1 MMTVLSLRVRQLL
14 ARQELSSLI
23 WLVLEKVL
31 QLAFSAITVGLIART
46 LGVHAFGEF
55 QYALA
60 LLFVFSSIGLM
71 AGSETVAP
79 QLAASNDPASRKRLL
94 GSVFVLRLLVG
105 LLAGISMV
113 VWAVAAEPDSRQPLL
128 FILAASL
135 LVAEPFNTLRLIREV
150 SQNTRVITAI
160 RLVISC
166 LKLICITVLYFLD
179 ASVTWFILTYSIEY
193 FAIAAWYV
201 YAIRDDGPPWHW
213 QACRERIIWLLSKGL
228 VVWIGV
234 LALILI
240 QRLDRIVLETRLTA
254 TLYGQYTA
262 AFGLLDSGW
271 FFGPVAIA
279 ALAPS
284 LVYRRE
290 SVTGK
295 ASPLFIPILIMLGLL
310 LTAGISL
317 FAPLFIPLIYGH
329 AFDPA
334 IGIIRLGSLIL
345 IPGFAALSL
354 DAILIRAGLHYA
366 VTIKWL
372 VGLVTAAL
380 LLLPDLNL
388 SWKQGPLAVGAAYSI
403 SFVIG
408 ALLLHHSRTTFQK
421 ATAP

>member
-1 MMTVLSLRVRQLL
+1 MTTLSFRLRQLL
-14 ARQELSSLI
+14 ARRELSSLI
-23 WLVLEKVL
+23 WLVSEKVL
-31 QLAFSAITVGLIART
+31 QLAFSAISVGLIART

-60 LLFVFSSIGLM
+60 LLFVFSAIGLM

-79 QLAASNDPASRKRLL
+79 QLAANNDPVSRKRLL
-94 GSVFVLRLLVG
+94 GSVFLLRLLVG

-113 VWAVAAEPDSRQPLL
+113 LWAVAAEPNSRQPLL

-135 LVAEPFNTLRLIREV
+135 LVAEPFNTLRLIREIN
-150 SQNTRVITAI
+150 QNTRVITAI
-160 RLVISC
+160 RLIISC
-166 LKLICITVLYFLD
+166 LKLICIAALYFLD
-179 ASVTWFILTYSIEY
+179 ASVTGFILIYSVEY
-193 FAIAAWYV
+193 FAVAACYV
-201 YAIRDDGPPWHW
+201 YTIRDDGPPWCW
-213 QACRERIIWLLSKGL
+213 QACRDRMVWLLSKGL
-228 VVWIGV
+228 IVWIGV
-234 LALILI
+234 LALILT
-240 QRLDRIVLETRLTA
+240 QRLDRIVLETRLPA
-254 TLYGQYTA
+254 DLYGQYTA

-284 LVYRRE
+284 LVYRRI
-290 SVTGK
+290 SATGK
-295 ASPLFIPILIMLGLL
+295 ASPLFVPALITLGLL
-310 LTAGISL
+310 LTAGIGL

-372 VGLVTAAL
+372 TGLAVAAL
-380 LLLPDLNL
+380 LLLPDLHL
-388 SWKQGPLAVGAAYSI
+388 SWKQGPLAIGAAYTI
-403 SFVIG
+403 SFAIG
-408 ALLLHHSRTTFQK
+408 ALLLHRSRHTSHK
-421 ATAP
+421 AAAP

>member
-1 MMTVLSLRVRQLL
+1 MTVLPLRLRQLL
-14 ARQELSSLI
+14 ARRELSSLI

-31 QLAFSAITVGLIART
+31 QLAFSAISVGLIART

-60 LLFVFSSIGLM
+60 LLFVFSAIGLM

-79 QLAASNDPASRKRLL
+79 QLAASNDSANRKRLL

-105 LLAGISMV
+105 LLACISMV
-113 VWAVAAEPDSRQPLL
+113 IWAVAAEPDSRQPLL

-150 SQNTRVITAI
+150 GQNTRVITVV
-160 RLVISC
+160 RLVTSC
-166 LKLICITVLYFLD
+166 LKLICIAVLYFLD
-179 ASVTWFILTYSIEY
+179 ASVTWFVLIYCVEY
-193 FAIAAWYV
+193 FSVAAWYV
-201 YAIRDDGPPWHW
+201 YTIRDDGTPWSW
-213 QACRERIIWLLSKGL
+213 QPCRERMIDLFGKGL
-228 VVWIGV
+228 VVWVGV

-240 QRLDRIVLETRLTA
+240 QRLDRIVLESRLTA
-254 TLYGQYTA
+254 ALYGQYTA

-284 LVYRRE
+284 LVYRRQ
-290 SVTGK
+290 SLTGK
-295 ASPLFIPILIMLGLL
+295 ASFLLVPVLIMLGLL
-310 LTAGISL
+310 LTASIGL
-317 FAPLFIPLIYGH
+317 LAPFFIPLIYGA

-334 IGIIRLGSLIL
+334 IGIIRLGSLVL

-372 VGLVTAAL
+372 AGLGTAAL
-380 LLLPDLNL
+380 LLLPDLPL
-388 SWKQGPLAVGAAYSI
+388 SWRQGPLAVGAAYTV
-403 SFVIG
+403 SFVMG
-408 ALLLHHSRTTFQK
+408 ALLLYHSRVTSQK
-421 ATAP
+421 AAAL

>member
-1 MMTVLSLRVRQLL
+1 MTTLSFRLRQLL
-14 ARQELSSLI
+14 ARRELSSLI
-23 WLVLEKVL
+23 WLVSEKVL
-31 QLAFSAITVGLIART
+31 QLAFSAISVGLIART

-60 LLFVFSSIGLM
+60 LLFVFSAIGLM

-79 QLAASNDPASRKRLL
+79 QLAANNGPVSRKRLL
-94 GSVFVLRLLVG
+94 GSVFLLRLLVG

-113 VWAVAAEPDSRQPLL
+113 LWAVAAEPNSRQPLL

-135 LVAEPFNTLRLIREV
+135 LVAEPFNTLRLIREIN
-150 SQNTRVITAI
+150 QNTRVITAI
-160 RLVISC
+160 RLIISC
-166 LKLICITVLYFLD
+166 LKLLCIAALYFLD
-179 ASVTWFILTYSIEY
+179 ASVTGFILTYSVEY
-193 FAIAAWYV
+193 FAVAACYV
-201 YAIRDDGPPWHW
+201 YTIRDDGPPWRW
-213 QACRERIIWLLSKGL
+213 QACRDRMVWLLGKGL
-228 VVWIGV
+228 IVWIGV

-240 QRLDRIVLETRLTA
+240 QRLDRIVLETRLPA
-254 TLYGQYTA
+254 DLYGQYTA

-284 LVYRRE
+284 LVYRRV
-290 SVTGK
+290 SATGK
-295 ASPLFIPILIMLGLL
+295 ASPLFVPTLITLGLL
-310 LTAGISL
+310 LTAGIGL

-372 VGLVTAAL
+372 TGLAVAAL
-380 LLLPDLNL
+380 LLLPDLHL
-388 SWKQGPLAVGAAYSI
+388 SWKQGPLAIGAAYTI
-403 SFVIG
+403 SFAIG
-408 ALLLHHSRTTFQK
+408 ALLHRSHHTSHK
-421 ATAP
+421 AAAP